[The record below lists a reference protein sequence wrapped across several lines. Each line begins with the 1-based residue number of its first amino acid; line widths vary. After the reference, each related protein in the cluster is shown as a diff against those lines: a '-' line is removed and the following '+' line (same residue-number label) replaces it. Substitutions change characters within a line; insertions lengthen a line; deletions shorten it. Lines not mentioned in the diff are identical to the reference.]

1 MDSKLTK
8 NQKKRNRKKQAAKS
22 ASVPNADE
30 ENKDEAQTIDN
41 APNDSPTQVPE
52 SEESKTESAL
62 PFLPNPYKT
71 QTEDEKVQ
79 AFELVETNQEDESQI
94 LEEVKVEDYGD
105 SHEIPVATS
114 ALDRDQETNQT
125 NAQNEMP

>member
-30 ENKDEAQTIDN
+30 ENKDEAQTKDN

-79 AFELVETNQEDESQI
+79 ASELVETNQEDESQI

-105 SHEIPVATS
+105 SHEILVATS